1 MHPGSTWVSLPDME
15 VKIGVVHTAREIV
28 FDSNQTADEVSAAI
42 TEAVKSGELLSLTD
56 DRGRQVLIPGERIAY
71 VELGVPA
78 ARRVGFGSPA

>member
-1 MHPGSTWVSLPDME
+1 ME

-28 FDSNQTADEVSAAI
+28 FDSPQSADEVTAAV
-42 TEAVKSGELLSLTD
+42 TKALKDESVLALED
-56 DRGRQVLIPGERIAY
+56 DRGRQILIPAERIAY